1 MKSSR
6 ISNKELDIMN
16 IFWEKGEPLI
26 ASEIVS
32 FNPQLSISTVQTAL
46 RSLVKKN
53 YLKVADIVY
62 SGKVLTRKYEVV
74 KSPNDYLMDEIQFPL
89 LKKNT
94 FSMNAISA
102 LLNGEKPEK
111 DILEELEIMIAE
123 RKRSLERTEEQ

>member
-1 MKSSR
+1 M
-6 ISNKELDIMN
+6 
-16 IFWEKGEPLI
+16 
-26 ASEIVS
+26 
-32 FNPQLSISTVQTAL
+32 
-46 RSLVKKN
+46 
-53 YLKVADIVY
+53 Y

>member
-6 ISNKELDIMN
+6 ISNRELDIMN

-94 FSMNAISA
+94 FYMNAISA